1 MSEPA
6 TKRDTTDSTFLTVSN
21 RPPDRLPEGRISV
34 PIEMT
39 SADETPGE
47 LVGTSVQRREDSHLL
62 TGDARYTDDIQH
74 SHTAH
79 LAIHRSQYAHAR
91 IENIDTSEAEN
102 HEQVLAVYTY
112 DNLTESGI
120 KGLLPA
126 DEPEYGVS
134 VKHPI
139 LARET
144 VRYQGQPIAGV
155 VATDRDAA
163 HDARDLIDIEYDRL
177 DAAVGPTNALEDAPT
192 VHEEAPD
199 NAAFE
204 WKVGNEKA
212 TNEAFAE
219 ASHTVAVDLV
229 NNRVIPTAME
239 PRAALAQYRD
249 DELVVEMSSQ
259 NPHATRRDF
268 SYSLEIP
275 TNRITVRVPDVG
287 GGFGAKLQP
296 YTGHVLAAWCAMQ
309 LDRPVKWRATRTEDF
324 ASMVHGRHHHTTVEA
339 ALDEEGVM
347 QAIRARTIANVGG
360 YLTHAGSFVPSI
372 AYGRMLTGQYAVET
386 AHVAVTGAFT
396 NTAPLSAYRGAGRPE
411 ACYAVERLAN
421 AAAREMGMD
430 PVEFRR
436 RNVIRPDEFPY
447 ETPLGHTYDSG
458 EYEKTLDAALEMV
471 NYDDLRERQEA
482 LREEGRY
489 LGIGLSSYVEACGV
503 GPSTTEGGL
512 VRMNPSGKVVAM
524 TGTQDTGQG
533 HATSFA
539 QVVSETLGVPYDD
552 VEIVEGD
559 TDRVPE
565 GGGTAGSRSLAMGGN
580 ALRESAEKLVEKG
593 RKIAAD
599 QLEASLAD
607 LEFEDGEFR
616 VTGVPERSV
625 TMQEIARAASAGEV
639 PEGVEPG
646 MEETTFFSPD
656 GETYPF
662 GTHVAVVE
670 VDAETGEIEF
680 ENYVAVDDVGRQVNP
695 KLVCGQIVG
704 GVAQGIGQALYEG
717 AEYDGNGNLLTG
729 SFQDYTVPKAEHIPS
744 IKWEYRVTPTP
755 NNPLGAKGVG
765 EAGAIAA
772 PPAVVNAVVDALSP
786 FGVIEVDMPLTNE
799 MVWRAIEDATD

>member
-1 MSEPA
+1 
-6 TKRDTTDSTFLTVSN
+6 V
-21 RPPDRLPEGRISV
+21 GV
-34 PIEMT
+34 PIET
-39 SADETPGE
+39 TDAGETPPGD
-47 LVGTSVQRREDSHLL
+47 LVGTAIQRREDPRLL

-74 SHTAH
+74 SHTTH
-79 LAIHRSQYAHAR
+79 LAIHRSQYAHAT
-91 IENIDTSEAEN
+91 IEDIDMSAAEAHDN
-102 HEQVLAVYTY
+102 VLAVYTHN
-112 DNLTESGI
+112 DLVESGI
-120 KGLLPA
+120 EGLLPA
-126 DEPEYGVS
+126 DDPEYGVS
-134 VKHPI
+134 VEHPI

-163 HDARDLIDIEYDRL
+163 HDALDLIDVEYDRL
-177 DAAVGPTNALEDAPT
+177 DAAVGPTNALDGAPT

-204 WKVGNEKA
+204 WEIGDEEA
-212 TNEAFAE
+212 TDEVFERAAHT
-219 ASHTVAVDLV
+219 ASVDLV

-239 PRAALAQYRD
+239 PRAAVAEYQGTD
-249 DELVVEMSSQ
+249 GELVVEMSSQ
-259 NPHATRRDF
+259 NPHTVQRDL
-268 SYSLEIP
+268 SASLGIP

-309 LDRPVKWRATRTEDF
+309 LERPVKWQATRTEDL
-324 ASMVHGRHHHTTVEA
+324 ASMVHGRGHHTEIET
-339 ALDEEGVM
+339 ALDSEGLM
-347 QAIRARTIANVGG
+347 QAIRARTVADVGG
-360 YLTHAGSFVPSI
+360 YLTYAGSFVPTHL
-372 AYGRMLTGQYAVET
+372 YGRMLTGQYDVGT
-386 AHVAVTGAFT
+386 AHVSVTGAFT

-411 ACYAVERLAN
+411 ACYAIERLAD
-421 AAAREMGMD
+421 AAARELGMD

-436 RNVIRPDEFPY
+436 RNAILPDEFPY

-458 EYEKTLDAALEMV
+458 EYENALDAALDMV
-471 NYDDLRERQEA
+471 GYDELRERQDA

-489 LGIGLSSYVEACGV
+489 VGIGLSSYVEACGG
-503 GPSTTEGGL
+503 GPNAIEGGL
-512 VRMNPSGKVVAM
+512 VRMNPSGEVVAM

-539 QVVSETLGVPYDD
+539 QMVSETLGVDYDD

-565 GGGTAGSRSLAMGGN
+565 GGGTAASRSLAMGGN

-593 RKIAAD
+593 KRIAAG
-599 QLEASLAD
+599 QLEAAPAD
-607 LEFEDGEFR
+607 LEFENGEFR
-616 VTGVPERSV
+616 VTGAPERSI
-625 TMQEIARAASAGEV
+625 TMRKIAATAYSGDV
-639 PEGVEPG
+639 PEDVEPG
-646 MEETTFFSPD
+646 LEETTFFTPE

-670 VDAETGEIEF
+670 VEPDSGDIDIER
-680 ENYVAVDDVGRQVNP
+680 YVAVDDVGTQVNP
-695 KLVCGQIVG
+695 KLVEGQIIG
-704 GVAQGIGQALYEG
+704 GVAQGVGQALYEG
-717 AEYDGNGNLLTG
+717 TEYDDNGNLLTG
-729 SFQDYTVPKAEHIPS
+729 SLQDYTVPKAEHIPPVE
-744 IKWEYRVTPTP
+744 WDYRVTPSP

-786 FGVIEVDMPLTNE
+786 FGVTNLDMPLTSE
-799 MVWRAIEDATD
+799 SVWRAVNDAERGD